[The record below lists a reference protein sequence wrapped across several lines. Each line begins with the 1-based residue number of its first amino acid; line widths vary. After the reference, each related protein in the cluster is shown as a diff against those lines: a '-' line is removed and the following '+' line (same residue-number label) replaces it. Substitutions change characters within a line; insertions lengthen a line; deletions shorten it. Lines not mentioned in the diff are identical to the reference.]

1 MILLIVNDAELEATT
16 MQKNIPWDKY
26 GIREAYTAFCVE
38 DAKKIITEKKID
50 ILLCDIE
57 MPGENGLALIRWIN
71 ESGYDIDCIL
81 LTCHADFTY
90 AREAV
95 SLNCQEYLL
104 LPAKYSEIGESVL
117 KTRKRREQRIHEKQL
132 QIYGQNWLNDKNE
145 AVQEQ
150 CCSKTPKNIVE
161 DCTAYILQNISDAEL
176 SVAVLA
182 EHFYLNAIYLN
193 RIFKKE
199 KGINIS
205 QWIIQERMKLA
216 AHLLEHSNVSAINVA
231 LEVGYQNYPYFS
243 TTFKKY
249 YHCTPTQYM
258 QEKRDDSSN

>member
-1 MILLIVNDAELEATT
+1 MTLLIVNDAVLEATT
-16 MQKNIPWDKY
+16 MQKDIQWEQY
-26 GIREAYTAFCVE
+26 GINEVYTAFCVD
-38 DAKKIITEKKID
+38 DARKIITSQKID

-71 ESGYDIDCIL
+71 DTGYDIDCIL
-81 LTCHADFTY
+81 LTCHADFAY
-90 AREAV
+90 AQEAV

-132 QIYGQNWLNDKNE
+132 QIYGQKWLENKNDS
-145 AVQEQ
+145 VQEQ
-150 CCSKTPKNIVE
+150 ITKKSSREIIE
-161 DCTAYILQNISDAEL
+161 DCTGFILKNISNADL
-176 SVAVLA
+176 SVSVLA
-182 EHFYLNAIYLN
+182 EHFFLNPIYLN

-216 AHLLEHSNVSAINVA
+216 AHLLELPGAVAINVA
-231 LEVGYQNYPYFS
+231 LEVGYPNYPYFS

-249 YHCTPTQYM
+249 YHCTPSQYI
-258 QEKRDDSSN
+258 QDKHK